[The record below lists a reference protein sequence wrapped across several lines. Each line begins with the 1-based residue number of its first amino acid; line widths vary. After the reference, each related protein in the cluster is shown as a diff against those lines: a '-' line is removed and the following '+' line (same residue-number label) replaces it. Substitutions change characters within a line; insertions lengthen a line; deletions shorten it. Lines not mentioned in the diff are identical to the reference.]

1 MYFNTTDSKRKKRG
15 LERALRGKRK
25 LGRYLVSTLRV
36 LYLICCSVVVS
47 QGLGA
52 KLNWRIQVKRGKR
65 KGGDALQ
72 VPGVAPEEDSPALTL
87 PRPSESFTGN

>member
-1 MYFNTTDSKRKKRG
+1 
-15 LERALRGKRK
+15 
-25 LGRYLVSTLRV
+25 
-36 LYLICCSVVVS
+36 VS

-52 KLNWRIQVKRGKR
+52 KLNWHIKVKKGKR
-65 KGGDALQ
+65 KGVDALQ